1 MRFLL
6 LGATALTAFSANAVR
21 AEDEPGPARN
31 EPVQSVE
38 VVVTAPVR
46 TTERDVL
53 QGISVLSGEELHRDL
68 RPTIGETL
76 ARLPGVSATSF
87 GPSASRPILR
97 GFQGERVRV
106 LTDGIG
112 AIDVSNTSVDHAVV
126 IDPLLAE
133 RVEVLRGP
141 SALLFGSSA
150 VGGVVNVIDKRIPN
164 KVPEKGYSVDAIANY
179 GSAANE
185 RSGGAAADVEIAS
198 GFVLHADG
206 SYLKA
211 GDLRTGG
218 YILSPAARAAA
229 LSQVGLPQTPAPGE
243 DPIDFA
249 ATAALK
255 GKLPNTAAET
265 WTAGV
270 GASYI
275 NDRGMLGVSYSHYD
289 SLYGVPIRY
298 ATEVGQGQEEP
309 RLDIKQDRV
318 DLKAEVN
325 TGGGFLDRIRL
336 RAGHATYRHFELAP
350 DGAVGTA
357 FYNQGTEARMELVQ
371 ANRGGWQGA
380 SGVQYFNRNFNV
392 EGDEAFLPRNE
403 TEQLGLFTLQQFDA
417 GAFKLEGGARYE
429 TTQLAA
435 KPVFTDLRFFNGK
448 RDFNAFSASLGGS
461 YALSDAVRFGLN
473 LSRTS
478 RAPSAEELFANGP
491 HAGTQA
497 YELGNPDFRLEKSW
511 GLEGTVHVHGD
522 GFSFDGSAY
531 YNWFSNYIFENQV
544 APGAC
549 QAAAAPS
556 GRDVDLPCFQYA
568 QADARYFGFEAD
580 ASLRLATVGTY
591 RINADFVGDYV
602 RATVKSSNGI
612 VGGPVPR
619 IPPLRLLGG
628 LEAQGDL
635 LTGRVEVEHVF
646 EQDRIAAFETP
657 TSDYTLVNAS
667 LSLKPFGRESK
678 TTLLLA
684 ANNLLDVT
692 ARRHSSVLKDF
703 APLAGR
709 DLRATLRIGF

>member
-6 LGATALTAFSANAVR
+6 IGATALTAVPALAQT
-21 AEDEPGPARN
+21 PARDDA
-31 EPVQSVE
+31 VQSAE

-53 QGISVLSGEELHRDL
+53 QGISVLSGEALHREL
-68 RPTIGETL
+68 KPTIGETL
-76 ARLPGVSATSF
+76 SRLPGVSATSF

-97 GFQGERVRV
+97 GFQGERIRV

-133 RVEVLRGP
+133 RIEVLRGP

-150 VGGVVNVIDKRIPN
+150 VGGVVNVIDKRIPRT
-164 KVPEKGYSVDAIANY
+164 VPANGYSVDAIANY

-185 RSGGAAADVEIAS
+185 RSAGAAADVAVGS

-211 GDLRTGG
+211 GNLRTGG
-218 YILSPAARAAA
+218 FILSPVARAAA
-229 LSQVGLPQTPAPGE
+229 LSQVGLPQDPAE
-243 DPIDFA
+243 DRIDFA
-249 ATAALK
+249 ASAALR

-275 NDRGMLGVSYSHYD
+275 NDRGMLGVAYSRYD
-289 SLYGVPIRY
+289 SRYGIPIRY
-298 ATEVGQGQEEP
+298 ATEVGQEQEAP
-309 RLDIKQDRV
+309 RLDIKQDRI

-325 TGGGFLDRIRL
+325 VGGGFLDRIRL
-336 RAGHATYRHFELAP
+336 RAGHATYRHFELEP

-357 FYNQGTEARMELVQ
+357 FYNKGTEARLELVQ

-380 SGVQYFNRNFNV
+380 SGVQYFNRNFDVN
-392 EGDEAFLPRNE
+392 GDEAFLPRNE

-429 TTQLAA
+429 TTRLTA
-435 KPVFTDLRFFNGK
+435 KPLFTDARFFNGK

-461 YALSDAVRFGLN
+461 YAIAQDVRIGLN

-497 YELGNPDFRLEKSW
+497 YELGNPNFRLEKSW
-511 GLEGTVHVHGD
+511 GLEATLHAHGD

-531 YNWFSNYIFENQV
+531 YNRFSNYIFENQV
-544 APGAC
+544 PQAAC
-549 QAAAAPS
+549 ETAAAPS
-556 GRDVDLPCFQYA
+556 GRDVDLPCFQYN
-568 QADARYFGFEAD
+568 QANARYFGFEAD
-580 ASLRLATVGTY
+580 ASVRLATLGGY
-591 RINADFVGDYV
+591 RINADLLGDYV
-602 RATVKSSNGI
+602 RATIKGAN
-612 VGGPVPR
+612 GGPIPR

-628 LEAQGDL
+628 LEAQSDTV
-635 LTGRVEVEHVF
+635 TGRVEVEHVF

-657 TSDYTLVNAS
+657 TGDYTLVNAS
-667 LSLKPFGRESK
+667 LSLRPFGKDSR

-684 ANNLLDVT
+684 ANNIFDVV

-709 DLRATLRIGF
+709 DLRATIRVGF